1 MTKQQIVNTAREW
14 LETPYHHQARAI
26 GVGVDCIGLVL
37 GVLRELGVYT
47 FDFTDYDRTPDSTV
61 LLSLLEA
68 HCTPTDSPEPG
79 DIHLFRIKRNPQH
92 VGIVSDIGLIHA
104 YQGVGKVVEHT
115 LDEFWQHRIIKSFI
129 LPGI

>member
-1 MTKQQIVNTAREW
+1 MTKLEIVTTAREW
-14 LETPYHHQARAI
+14 LGTPYHHQARAK

-37 GVLRELGVYT
+37 GVLKELGVYT

-61 LLSLLEA
+61 LQSLLEE
-68 HCTPTDSPEPG
+68 HCTQTDNPEPG

-92 VGIVSDIGLIHA
+92 VGLCSDIGLIHA

-115 LDEFWQHRIIKSFI
+115 LDEFWQRRIIKSFI